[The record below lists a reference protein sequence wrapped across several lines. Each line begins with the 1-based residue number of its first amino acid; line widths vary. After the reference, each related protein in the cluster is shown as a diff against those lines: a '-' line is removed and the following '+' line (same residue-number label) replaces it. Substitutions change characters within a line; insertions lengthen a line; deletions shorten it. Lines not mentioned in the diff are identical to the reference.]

1 MADAQASGAC
11 GLRPVEVRLLS
22 SAIEP
27 LKPHKKVFTMSEPK
41 SISFIIMSVFI
52 IIGPA
57 NNARSTQLSESV
69 QAVQIAD
76 SVLDDHN
83 KPLAEAIADR
93 FVNALR
99 KRNYSFLKE
108 DKFESLR
115 KEIHDFAAKYL
126 PARTSPAKRKM
137 LLSAIDRYVR
147 DYFLNRPDFREEQE
161 MAYLK
166 FPDQVKTFQWKLWLT
181 LNRTP
186 ITPEQ
191 FERREAQHNWI
202 REYIKTV
209 PIRPGDARPIGVSP
223 HGVRK
228 WASAYLEQE
237 LADPL
242 SLLYDPMT
250 HSQFEVFKQ
259 WMKRSAANGLSHTVA
274 NIPVRASGAR
284 AHNHADVEKAYSY
297 PFDIQLPFED
307 EVMSIWG
314 GGGGAGTHLSFA
326 SNALFRG
333 RRVFLEGRRDSRYLF
348 DIVRGPLRV
357 APQVQDGDPDELVAR
372 WIQKQGKGDLAYNDS
387 TVTLTA
393 LRGGQ
398 ITELDEVN
406 WFEADALSNDELRK
420 LIAEKGQMTISVDRL
435 PPGNGPG
442 IMKGDKPRFFIA
454 VQTREMRLA
463 VIDLKTREFGQ
474 IEFYSRTCPTD
485 SPATTPN
492 TQPPPRQ
499 GETGPGMVQ
508 IRPALL
514 TVSSLFIPP
523 NHQITQLFNANR
535 LNRPII
541 NLVVKI

>member
-1 MADAQASGAC
+1 M
-11 GLRPVEVRLLS
+11 
-22 SAIEP
+22 SA
-27 LKPHKKVFTMSEPK
+27 PK
-41 SISFIIMSVFI
+41 NISFIIMSVFI

-57 NNARSTQLSESV
+57 NEAQSTELAAFV
-69 QAVQIAD
+69 QRVQIAG

-99 KRNYSFLKE
+99 KRNYSFLTE
-108 DKFESLR
+108 DKFDSLR
-115 KEIHDFAAKYL
+115 KDIRNFAAKYQ

-137 LLSAIDRYVR
+137 LLAAIDRYIP

-166 FPDQVKTFQWKLWLT
+166 FPDQVQTFQWKLCLA

-191 FERREAQHNWI
+191 LERREAQHNWI
-202 REYIKTV
+202 REYITTV

-259 WMKRSAANGLSHTVA
+259 WMKRSAANGLSHTVT
-274 NIPVRASGAR
+274 NIPVRALGAR
-284 AHNHADVEKAYSY
+284 AHNHADVEKAYYY

-307 EVMSIWG
+307 EVRSIWG
-314 GGGGAGTHLSFA
+314 GGGGAGTHLTFA

-333 RRVFLEGRRDSRYLF
+333 RGVFLEGRRDSRRLF
-348 DIVRGPLRV
+348 DIVRGPLRI
-357 APQVQDGDPDELVAR
+357 APQVQDSDPDELIAR
-372 WIQKQGKGDLAYNDS
+372 YVQKQNKGDLAYNDT

-393 LRGGQ
+393 LRGGK
-398 ITELDEVN
+398 ITELDVVN
-406 WFEADALSNDELRK
+406 WFEADSLSNGELRK
-420 LIAEKGQMTISVDRL
+420 LIAEKGPMSISVDRL
-435 PPGNGPG
+435 PPANGPR
-442 IMKGDKPRFFIA
+442 IMKGDKRRFFIA
-454 VQTREMRLA
+454 VQTREKRLA

-474 IEFYSRTCPTD
+474 IEFYSRTRPMD
-485 SPATTPN
+485 SPTTTPT
-492 TQPPPRQ
+492 TQPPSTAAGGRGGDSPD
-499 GETGPGMVQ
+499 
-508 IRPALL
+508 
-514 TVSSLFIPP
+514 
-523 NHQITQLFNANR
+523 
-535 LNRPII
+535 
-541 NLVVKI
+541 